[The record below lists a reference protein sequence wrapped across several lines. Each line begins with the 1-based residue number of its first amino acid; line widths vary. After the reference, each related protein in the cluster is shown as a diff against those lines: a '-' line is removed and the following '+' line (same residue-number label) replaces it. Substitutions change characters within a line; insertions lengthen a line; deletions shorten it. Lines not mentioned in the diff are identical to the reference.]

1 MVKKMQVDNTR
12 RFSLV
17 KPTVDTPFQINFEW
31 WKQYDNNWR
40 IYLYSCLCGEHQKAF
55 ENKDNSLYIDIV
67 DPQTAEVFS
76 VDGLQ
81 HILMAHCA
89 QLPEFITPNTAL
101 VDAVFRTLL
110 ANGNSPTTPR
120 ELAESLGKTDTTI
133 LRTLAGHV
141 VYKGIRPVQENPQE

>member
-1 MVKKMQVDNTR
+1 MDNNR
-12 RFSLV
+12 RFSLI

-40 IYLYSCLCGEHQKAF
+40 ISLHSCLCDAHQKVF
-55 ENKDNSLYIDIV
+55 VNTDNSSTIDIV
-67 DPQTAEVFS
+67 DPQTAEVQS

-81 HILMAHCA
+81 HTLMNHCA

-120 ELAESLGKTDTTI
+120 ELAEILGKTDTTI
-133 LRTLAGHV
+133 LRTLSGHV
-141 VYKGIRPVQENPQE
+141 VYKGIRPVLENMPE